1 MVKDNKSLDG
11 VLFSENEPH
20 ILRPNGPVLLDAQY
34 LVSLLG
40 GLYGRVYPDQ
50 ALRIMKREL
59 VSLKKTEFLAKE
71 PVKG

>member
-1 MVKDNKSLDG
+1 MDG

-34 LVSLLG
+34 LVSILG

-59 VSLKKTEFLAKE
+59 VPLGTIEREKF
-71 PVKG
+71 